1 MNKIR
6 INEQIALFRKRKGLT
21 QEDLARALGVTN
33 QAVSKWESAQCCP
46 DIQLLP
52 DLARV
57 LGISADTLF
66 GCAPLPAAED
76 VGPILQR
83 KIDALP
89 QREAFDFAFR
99 TAVALHVLLFSK
111 EMTAN
116 QGNPGWDTEEA
127 VEHAERG
134 EWGYST
140 WNDSASVTAML
151 GGTVLF
157 SSGTPFLTNPDIRHI
172 ASVLRPLSDAKNLK
186 IAAALYRLTASSETA
201 YAAVGSIG
209 EAAGIP
215 AGETRDCLQKDLAE
229 FVLEA
234 DGPEGG
240 FRFKEMYM
248 NLLPVLSLLNFR

>member
-6 INEQIALFRKRKGLT
+6 INEQITLFRKRKGLT
-21 QEDLARALGVTN
+21 QEELARALGVTN

-52 DLARV
+52 DLAQI
-57 LGISADTLF
+57 LGVSTDMLL
-66 GCAPLPAAED
+66 GCAPMSADED
-76 VGPILQR
+76 IGPILRR
-83 KIDALP
+83 KIDALS
-89 QREAFDFAFR
+89 QDEAFDFAFR
-99 TAVALHVLLFSK
+99 TAAALHVLIFSK

-116 QGNPGWDTEEA
+116 QGNPGWDTEET
-127 VEHAERG
+127 VEHAEGG
-134 EWGYST
+134 EWGYSS
-140 WNDSASVTAML
+140 WNDPAGMTTMR

-157 SSGTPFLTNPDIRHI
+157 SSGALSLTNPDIRHI

-186 IAAALYRLTASSETA
+186 IAAALYRLTASSEAA
-201 YAAVGSIG
+201 YTTVGSIG
-209 EAAGIP
+209 DAAGIP
-215 AGETRDCLQKDLAE
+215 AREIQDCLERDLAE

>member
-1 MNKIR
+1 MNKIK
-6 INEQIALFRKRKGLT
+6 INEQIAFFRKRKGLT

-52 DLARV
+52 DLARI
-57 LGISADTLF
+57 LGVSADTLL
-66 GCAPLPAAED
+66 GCAPIPAAVD
-76 VGPILQR
+76 IWPALQR

-89 QREAFDFAFR
+89 QHEAFDFAFR
-99 TAVALHVLLFSK
+99 TAAALHVLLFSK

-127 VEHAERG
+127 VEHAEEG

-140 WNDSASVTAML
+140 WNDSAGITTMR

-157 SSGTPFLTNPDIRHI
+157 SSGALFMTNPDIRHI

-186 IAAALYRLTASSETA
+186 IAAALYRLTVSSETT
-201 YAAVGSIG
+201 YAAVGSISD
-209 EAAGIP
+209 AAGMP
-215 AGETRDCLQKDLAE
+215 AGETRDCLENDLAE

-240 FRFKEMYM
+240 FRFKGMYM
-248 NLLPVLSLLNFR
+248 RLLPVLSLLNFR